1 MNNKNETSEKQQN
14 VLVSAYISPAL
25 SKKFE
30 AYIKAYAQGNKSFA
44 LRLAIELLIA
54 TAEQQN

>member
-1 MNNKNETSEKQQN
+1 MKEEKQKN
-14 VLVSAYISPAL
+14 VLVSAYISPEL
-25 SKKFE
+25 SKKFD
-30 AYIKAYAQGNKSFA
+30 AYIKAYDQGNKSFA